1 MDIELVMA
9 EVAVGRI
16 STFSGVNVHEDWSGK
31 PEHDKVTNIGAGSA
45 LAFTGVIETV
55 A

>member
-1 MDIELVMA
+1 MDMELVMA
-9 EVAVGRI
+9 VVDVGRT

-31 PEHDKVTNIGAGSA
+31 PEHDKVTNMGAGSA
-45 LAFTGVIETV
+45 LAFTGVMDTV